1 MLHGTRDLSSLTKDR
16 THVSCIARW
25 ILNPWTTREVLV
37 EGFLKVLVRS
47 DVSWKADSGR
57 GGDAEGTSLEAN
69 GTAQAREDGA
79 LD

>member
-37 EGFLKVLVRS
+37 EGFLKELVRS
-47 DVSWKADSGR
+47 DVFPGKLTLAEEEMQR
-57 GGDAEGTSLEAN
+57 GPAWRPMEQPRQERMVL
-69 GTAQAREDGA
+69 
-79 LD
+79 